1 MATSDQP
8 FDQALL
14 YLRAAGHDTGA
25 DTRARLQGLIRN
37 HHEEHPSLNT
47 AQLLEKIPQWFD
59 LPTAGRDRDSLLPPM
74 ARGSIGYP
82 DE

>member
-25 DTRARLQGLIRN
+25 DTRARLQGLIRD
-37 HHEEHPSLNT
+37 HREQHPSLST
-47 AQLLEKIPQWFD
+47 AELLEKIPQWFD
-59 LPTAGRDRDSLLPPM
+59 LQAAGGGRHSLLPPM
-74 ARGSIGYP
+74 ARASIGYP